1 MMTNINNPFEFFD
14 FQKMLSALKM
24 PTVDGNSESL
34 INAQKKT
41 LETFANA
48 SKVLFEGYN
57 ALAKK
62 QIEVLNK
69 AISSAKDATSELAKG
84 NPQQSAG
91 KSIELIQES
100 IVEAQNIAT
109 DFSKI
114 AEKTAKESFEILNKR
129 LLEGLTEIKKVIEE
143 EGKKASVKN

>member
-14 FQKMLSALKM
+14 FQKMLAALKV
-24 PTVDGNSESL
+24 PTVDGNSENL

-41 LETFANA
+41 LETFA
-48 SKVLFEGYN
+48 LFEGYN

-129 LLEGLTEIKKVIEE
+129 LLEGLTEIKKVIED

>member
-14 FQKMLSALKM
+14 FQKMLAALKV
-24 PTVDGNSESL
+24 PTIDGNSENL

-57 ALAKK
+57 AITKK

-84 NPQQSAG
+84 NPQQAAS
-91 KSIELIQES
+91 KSIELMQTS
-100 IVEAQNIAT
+100 IVEAQNIAS

-129 LLEGLTEIKKVIEE
+129 LLEGLSELKKVVEE
-143 EGKKASVKN
+143 DVKKTSAKN

>member
-14 FQKMLSALKM
+14 FQKMLAALKV
-24 PTVDGNSESL
+24 PTVDGNSENL

-57 ALAKK
+57 AL
-62 QIEVLNK
+62 
-69 AISSAKDATSELAKG
+69 
-84 NPQQSAG
+84 
-91 KSIELIQES
+91 
-100 IVEAQNIAT
+100 

-129 LLEGLTEIKKVIEE
+129 LLEGLTEIKKVIED

>member
-1 MMTNINNPFEFFD
+1 MITNTNNPFELFD
-14 FQKMLSALKM
+14 FQKMLAALKV
-24 PTVDGNSESL
+24 PTVDGNSENL

-57 ALAKK
+57 AITKK

-84 NPQQSAG
+84 NLQQSAS

-109 DFSKI
+109 DFSKT

-129 LLEGLTEIKKVIEE
+129 LLEGLSELKKVVEE
-143 EGKKASVKN
+143 DVKKTSAKN

>member
-1 MMTNINNPFEFFD
+1 MMTNTNNPFEFFD

-100 IVEAQNIAT
+100 IVEAQNIAN
-109 DFSKI
+109 DFS
-114 AEKTAKESFEILNKR
+114 KTAKESFEILNKR
-129 LLEGLTEIKKVIEE
+129 LLEGLTEIKKVIED

>member
-1 MMTNINNPFEFFD
+1 MVI
-14 FQKMLSALKM
+14 
-24 PTVDGNSESL
+24 
-34 INAQKKT
+34 
-41 LETFANA
+41 
-48 SKVLFEGYN
+48 GYN

-100 IVEAQNIAT
+100 IVEAQNIAN

>member
-1 MMTNINNPFEFFD
+1 MTNINNPFEFFD

-24 PTVDGNSESL
+24 PTLDGHSESL
-34 INAQKKT
+34 INAKKKT
-41 LETFANA
+41 LEAFSNA

-69 AISSAKDATSELAKG
+69 AISSAKEATSELAKG

-91 KSIELIQES
+91 KSIELMQES
-100 IVEAQNIAT
+100 IVEAQNVAN

-129 LLEGLTEIKKVIEE
+129 LLEGLTEIKKAMED
-143 EGKKASVKN
+143 EGKKATVKN

>member
-14 FQKMLSALKM
+14 FQKMLAALKV
-24 PTVDGNSESL
+24 PAVDCNSENL

-57 ALAKK
+57 AITKK

-84 NPQQSAG
+84 NLQQSAS

-109 DFSKI
+109 DFSKT

-129 LLEGLTEIKKVIEE
+129 LLEGLSELKKVVEE
-143 EGKKASVKN
+143 DVKKTSAKN